1 MTTAIADSVTGQRD
15 WCTRAEAEDYLRLKR
30 GALAQ
35 MAYRGIGPKF
45 KKISY
50 RHVLYKRSDL
60 DAWIDAQD
68 EMFRNN

>member
-1 MTTAIADSVTGQRD
+1 MCDSTTALAQQE
-15 WCTRAEAEDYLRLKR
+15 WYTRTEAENYLRLKHNS
-30 GALAQ
+30 LAQ

-45 KKISY
+45 KRVSY
-50 RHVLYKRSDL
+50 RHTLYKRADL